1 VKEGFIENMKK
12 LFPPLEYINIPNLA
26 TTTGLV
32 SGIVACFFMLQA
44 NMISTIFCLLLATFM
59 DVIDGFLAKKLK
71 QQTRFGEYMDLL
83 TDFFVCC
90 VVPVLMFYTFVEVSI
105 LIVAASSFYAVCGL
119 WRLSYFINVTSA
131 EKQPHFTGMP
141 VPGAMLFGIVTIWLY
156 WRLNAEQIPLPAW
169 VPAVVFFALGG
180 LMISSVKFKKYGFCQ
195 KGLIIFGLI
204 FLAAIFIF

>member
-1 VKEGFIENMKK
+1 MKK
-12 LFPPLEYINIPNLA
+12 FFPPLEYVNIPNIA

-32 SGIVACFFMLQA
+32 SGIVACFFMLQG

-90 VVPVLMFYTFVEVSI
+90 VVPVLLIYTFVEVS
-105 LIVAASSFYAVCGL
+105 LLTVAAASFYAVCGL
-119 WRLSYFINVTSA
+119 WRLAYFINVTTT
-131 EKQPHFTGMP
+131 EKQPYFTGMP
-141 VPGAMLFGIVTIWLY
+141 VPGAMLFGIVSIWLY
-156 WRLNAEQIPLPAW
+156 WRLNAAEIA
-169 VPAVVFFALGG
+169 VPAFAPALCFFALGG

-195 KGLIIFGLI
+195 KGLIIFGLA

>member
-1 VKEGFIENMKK
+1 
-12 LFPPLEYINIPNLA
+12 
-26 TTTGLV
+26 
-32 SGIVACFFMLQA
+32 MLQG
-44 NMISTIFCLLLATFM
+44 NMRSTIFCLLLATFM

-90 VVPVLMFYTFVEVSI
+90 VVPVLMLYTFVAVSV
-105 LIVAASSFYAVCGL
+105 LIVAASAFYALCGL
-119 WRLSYFINVTSA
+119 WRLAYFINVTSA

-141 VPGAMLFGIVTIWLY
+141 VPGAMLFGIVLIWLY
-156 WRLNAEQIPLPAW
+156 WRLNIAEIAIPAFAPALG
-169 VPAVVFFALGG
+169 FFALGV

-195 KGLIIFGLI
+195 KGLIIFGLV